1 LNATAVFT
9 RVSANVAT
17 GRQILLQQVV
27 DFRVVALRDRRR
39 DREARLV
46 PLKKKHRHLKG

>member
-1 LNATAVFT
+1 VNATVAFA
-9 RVSANVAT
+9 RGSANIAT

-46 PLKKKHRHLKG
+46 QVKKKHRHLQG